1 MEAVGVFADGEWE
14 SLSRL
19 FSSEEVEF
27 TPHFLSQGNSFP
39 FQHNEGMGFETLETF
54 YPNIPGV
61 ETFSHL
67 PSSDSPNSNVYLS
80 SQESCNYG
88 NNNHGNFTAMLNQE
102 NCYFRNSCN
111 FLVSN
116 IDVSES
122 MDVYMNH
129 DEKSFASFVPDF
141 SNIVM
146 HGSECNKEDSS
157 SDSQP
162 TVVSVPEKEL
172 RLKRVHDAPGKSN
185 NDASNCNPKK
195 KPHISKD
202 VEKSKKNNVRP
213 KKGQKGNSNVK
224 VKDEE
229 ERLEST
235 SSCTSEDDNGSLEI
249 NGAET
254 SDPKSSSALNLNG
267 KARANR
273 GSATDPQSLYARKR
287 RERINERLRTLQHLV
302 PNGTKVDIS
311 TMLEE
316 AVHYVNFLQL
326 QIKLLSSDDMWMYA
340 PIVYNGIDIDSDD
353 GDPKTNVKVQFIG
366 IWQMDF

>member
-1 MEAVGVFADGEWE
+1 MESDGVFADGEWE

-67 PSSDSPNSNVYLS
+67 PSSDSPNSNVHLS
-80 SQESCNYG
+80 SNESCNYG
-88 NNNHGNFTAMLNQE
+88 DNHHGNFTAMLNQE

-129 DEKSFASFVPDF
+129 DDKSFASFVPAF

-162 TVVSVPEKEL
+162 AVVSVPEKEL
-172 RLKRVHDAPGKSN
+172 QLKRVHDAPGKSN
-185 NDASNCNPKK
+185 NDASKCKK
-195 KPHISKD
+195 KPRISKD
-202 VEKSKKNNVRP
+202 VEKSKKNNVRS
-213 KKGQKGNSNVK
+213 KKGQKGNSDVK
-224 VKDEE
+224 VKDKE

-249 NGAET
+249 DGAET

-267 KARANR
+267 KTRTNR

-316 AVHYVNFLQL
+316 VVHYVKFLQL

-340 PIVYNGIDIDSDD
+340 PIAYNGMDIGLDLQKLS
-353 GDPKTNVKVQFIG
+353 PLL
-366 IWQMDF
+366 